1 MVDVISLIVT
11 SPVLSFTSYV
21 VVIFLSPSSPSLSV
35 KTLLPTGRVA
45 SFIYLIRELIVSVT
59 TVGFVPT
66 LITSV

>member
-1 MVDVISLIVT
+1 MVDVVSLIVT

-35 KTLLPTGRVA
+35 KTLLPTGRVS
-45 SFIYLIRELIVSVT
+45 SFIYLIVELIVSVT

-66 LITSV
+66 FIISV